1 MIRVGLLVPS
11 SNTVFE
17 NDFHSVLP
25 RPRFSCHAARMHLE
39 ETTPEAE
46 RAMIEHHAPVAAD
59 QLRALQPDV
68 VVFGCT
74 SAGSLG
80 GMEHDRQ
87 VCAALGERAEAP
99 CLGVLS
105 AVTEAIARRGW
116 RRIVLV
122 TPYAEALTT
131 TIAASLAETGLEI
144 VASGGLGIT
153 NNIALADPDPDEI
166 VAFAR
171 SIVGGHLADGLF
183 VSCTN
188 FHALSAK
195 PALEATLGLP
205 VVTSN
210 SAAIEAV
217 LARFPAEQDVRRTAQ
232 PRVLQPA

>member
-17 NDFHSVLP
+17 NDFHSALP

-46 RAMIEHHAPVAAD
+46 RAMIEHHAPAAAD
-59 QLRALQPDV
+59 QLRTLRPDV

-87 VCAALGERAEAP
+87 VCAALGERAGAP

-105 AVTEAIARRGW
+105 AVTDAIARRGW
-116 RRIVLV
+116 RRVVLV
-122 TPYAEALTT
+122 TPYAEALTA
-131 TIAASLAETGLEI
+131 TIAASLAETGLDV

-153 NNIALADPDPDEI
+153 NNIALADPEPEEI
-166 VAFAR
+166 VAFAQSVMGAHR
-171 SIVGGHLADGLF
+171 ADGLF

-188 FHALSAK
+188 FHALAAM

-217 LARFPAEQDVRRTAQ
+217 LAMFPKAQVVRRAAQ